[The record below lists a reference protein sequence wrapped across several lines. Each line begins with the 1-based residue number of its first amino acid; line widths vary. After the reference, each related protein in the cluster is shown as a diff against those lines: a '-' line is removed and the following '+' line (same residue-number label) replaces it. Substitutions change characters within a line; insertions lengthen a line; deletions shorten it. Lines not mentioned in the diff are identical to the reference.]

1 MKCPACGFE
10 NLEGG
15 ERCSGCRGVLTRDGV
30 DYSKPEPSLV
40 DWTESY
46 PSEKEEERLRDD
58 AIGGYANRLIGMVGY
73 WAIAAVL
80 SSCFLYEWRTS
91 GDDDPLILGL
101 AFLAFFAFAS
111 VMLWRTVRDIYSK
124 PDSADT
130 TPSHDDAAQTHF
142 QKTGL
147 PPRR

>member
-1 MKCPACGFE
+1 MKCPACGSE
-10 NLEGG
+10 NLEGA
-15 ERCSGCRGVLTRDGV
+15 ERCSGCKGALTRDGV
-30 DYSKPEPSLV
+30 DYSEPKPSLV

-46 PSEKEEERLRDD
+46 PSEKEEERPRGGM
-58 AIGGYANRLIGMVGY
+58 IFGYADRLIRMVGY
-73 WAIAAVL
+73 WVIAAVF
-80 SSCFLYEWRTS
+80 SSYFLYEWRTS
-91 GDDDPLILGL
+91 GDDDSLILGL

-142 QKTGL
+142 EKTGL